1 MSWHAKCDDIQAVD
15 LYEPNNMSI
24 LATTSLGS
32 AQKVSEECLEKIQ
45 DTDRTQLCEESL
57 TCSLK
62 DDDADKVECSL
73 RRVLNRN
80 TRAAAIVELSRHLH
94 TSPRLGLII
103 YGRSAVLSSILM
115 EIMEHYPNGVKHA
128 ELKQEAVDVICGIVA
143 IFQKIILDREVRLE
157 FLKTDILLYL
167 LPYLNR
173 TEQTRETEQLRVSL
187 LGLFATAA
195 SKVSVEIM
203 ERLLLRLPANQGGS
217 AELPTDTRLYD
228 YTVAALCYSTS
239 VIGKTMALILLTRLL
254 VSTRQLIMLGQDHQ
268 RIQKLLYGLSYI
280 IKYVAKKFNPCNG
293 LSELRQGMQSMTD
306 MLATNSEKVKRLL
319 RFAFGCLYRVT
330 SEPHIRLQL
339 VTGLPNELR
348 GRLFA
353 RIFEGDNEVD
363 GWVVGLWNRLN
374 MEPPLRVLDG
384 CYESPIADERGRM

>member
-1 MSWHAKCDDIQAVD
+1 MS
-15 LYEPNNMSI
+15 N
-24 LATTSLGS
+24 LATINLGS
-32 AQKVSEECLEKIQ
+32 AQKVSDECLEKLQ
-45 DTDRTQLCEESL
+45 DTDRTELCEESF
-57 TCSLK
+57 TCSPK
-62 DDDADKVECSL
+62 DGDADKVECSL
-73 RRVLNRN
+73 RCVLNRK

-103 YGRSAVLSSILM
+103 YGRSAVLSSVLM

-128 ELKQEAVDVICGIVA
+128 ELQQEAVDVICGIVA

-187 LGLFATAA
+187 LGLFATAT
-195 SKVSVEIM
+195 SKVSVETM
-203 ERLLLRLPANQGGS
+203 ELLLLRLPTNQDGS

-228 YTVAALCYSTS
+228 YTVAALSSSTS
-239 VIGKTMALILLTRLL
+239 NIGKTMALILLTRLL
-254 VSTRQLIMLGQDHQ
+254 VSTRQLTMVGQDNQ
-268 RIQKLLYGLSYI
+268 RVQKLVAGLSYI

-293 LSELRQGMQSMTD
+293 LSPLRRGMHSMADVHAITW
-306 MLATNSEKVKRLL
+306 EKAKRLL
-319 RFAFGCLYRVT
+319 RFFFGCLYRV
-330 SEPHIRLQL
+330 SIEPHIRLEL
-339 VTGLPNELR
+339 VRGLPNELR

-353 RIFEGDNEVD
+353 SIFEGDNEVD
-363 GWVVGLWNRLN
+363 GWLEELWNRLN

-384 CYESPIADERGRM
+384 CCEPPIQDERCRM